1 MFDFSEIIPEEI
13 GDGTGIAVP
22 TGAYKAKI
30 TSCKSSTAST
40 GRAQFEFK
48 VAIAEAPYA
57 GATRTEWISVP
68 QSKEDKV
75 VYIWTR
81 AFQSIGV
88 PPEKLKA
95 AGSIDPEQIP
105 QFFNGKTCHIDFVA
119 GNKDMGGYDKI
130 KFITEAAYKV
140 KKAAAAAAPPAA
152 PAASVASSAPVTAR
166 VAPAAPVSQ
175 TRAHVGLQTGGLVPD
190 APVAP
195 VNNGASGS
203 SDLLAMLNG

>member
-1 MFDFSEIIPEEI
+1 MFDFSDINPDEI

-30 TSCKSSTAST
+30 SSCTSSTAST

-48 VAIAEAPYA
+48 VSIAEAPYA
-57 GATRTEWISVP
+57 GAIRTEWISVP

-75 VYIWTR
+75 KYIWTR
-81 AFQSIGV
+81 AFQSIGI

-95 AGSIDPEQIP
+95 AGVVPAEQIP
-105 QFFNGKTCHIDFVA
+105 QFFTGKACHIDFVA
-119 GNKDMGGYDKI
+119 GNKDMGQYDKL

-140 KKAAAAAAPPAA
+140 KKAAATAATAAAAAA

-166 VAPAAPVSQ
+166 VAPAAP
-175 TRAHVGLQTGGLVPD
+175 A
-190 APVAP
+190 APTPPAAP
-195 VNNGASGS
+195 VNNGAGGS